1 MPRATAPPT
10 ATVAARRLRAE
21 EVRMSRL
28 ALLGRGRIAARWAGH
43 RGRSADAARRRGR
56 SHAARST
63 LAAPRIAAAGSRDA
77 CALGETLGQPLGS
90 CGQVGRRLGR
100 HPRWRAHTGWAD
112 EGMRHNL
119 ARSHSESTYDGA
131 TVYFTSFHMAQ
142 SRAPTST
149 YGDLAKQQK
158 CFRCLAPS
166 HLSPTAL
173 VALCTHINALGH
185 KPLIITCR
193 HPRAA
198 CADAAS
204 SSWLP
209 CRRSRSTAS

>member
-1 MPRATAPPT
+1 MCLLRTCVCGEREMGNERGVQGPVLWCVYLFGTNWNSVSPLHTLRSLVGSAELVRAPPPHM
-10 ATVAARRLRAE
+10 RL
-21 EVRMSRL
+21 SPQ
-28 ALLGRGRIAARWAGH
+28 AGLE
-43 RGRSADAARRRGR
+43 A
-56 SHAARST
+56 
-63 LAAPRIAAAGSRDA
+63 
-77 CALGETLGQPLGS
+77 QLGS
-90 CGQVGRRLGR
+90 L
-100 HPRWRAHTGWAD
+100 T
-112 EGMRHNL
+112 E
-119 ARSHSESTYDGA
+119 SESTYGGA

>member
-1 MPRATAPPT
+1 
-10 ATVAARRLRAE
+10 
-21 EVRMSRL
+21 MSRL
-28 ALLGRGRIAARWAGH
+28 ALAGRGRIAARWAGH

-100 HPRWRAHTGWAD
+100 HPRWRAHTGWA
-112 EGMRHNL
+112 EAQLGSL
-119 ARSHSESTYDGA
+119 TESESTYGGA

-158 CFRCLAPS
+158 VLPLPRARS
-166 HLSPTAL
+166 HHSPTAL

>member
-1 MPRATAPPT
+1 
-10 ATVAARRLRAE
+10 
-21 EVRMSRL
+21 MSRL
-28 ALLGRGRIAARWAGH
+28 ALAGRGRIAARWAGR

-100 HPRWRAHTGWAD
+100 HPRWRAHRLGCKAQLGSLT
-112 EGMRHNL
+112 E
-119 ARSHSESTYDGA
+119 SESTYGGA